1 MIGMVM
7 NKPGKFRHWG
17 RKNKEKA
24 ERVDSNQELGF
35 RRQDSVVRI
44 QVTFSGS
51 KEHVIIKLPLW
62 SLFRIYI
69 RRFVGLSIVRSQ

>member
-35 RRQDSVVRI
+35 RRQDSVIR
-44 QVTFSGS
+44 
-51 KEHVIIKLPLW
+51 VISHNNP
-62 SLFRIYI
+62 
-69 RRFVGLSIVRSQ
+69 